1 MQSPGYEVREVPLD
15 RIRFAYSRV
24 RPVFSGCGRRLED
37 TIAALVEGTLTP
49 DALPAITCIAGGHAP
64 ASNDGHDSASDDD
77 GGEGGHRRGRGGK
90 KRAGGKASKHQRA
103 SRSTADPQ
111 IWYFSLNNRRLYCLK
126 AWADAGGAQT
136 VTVRVRAAKE
146 HERERYT
153 IDRCVLRARIAGLS
167 TKQQHSSAHTSD
179 AHGESTEDKSMEG
192 TSVQEIVSGT

>member
-146 HERERYT
+146 HEKERYT

-167 TKQQHSSAHTSD
+167 TKQQHPSVPAADTP
-179 AHGESTEDKSMEG
+179 GNPREG
-192 TSVQEIVSGT
+192 TSTEEKSVEDTMNGT